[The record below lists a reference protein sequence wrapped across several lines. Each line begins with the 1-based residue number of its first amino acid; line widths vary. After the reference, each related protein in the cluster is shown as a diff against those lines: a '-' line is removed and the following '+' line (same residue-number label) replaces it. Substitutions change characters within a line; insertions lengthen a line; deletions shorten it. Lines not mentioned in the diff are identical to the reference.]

1 MKVMK
6 VSRDSE
12 ARKAGV
18 HCQMYLKSLS
28 LSTRINGQIFPSPLI
43 IGASMCRKDTTQTPR
58 EDADLIW
65 RNNPIDDSHCV
76 DLHKLMNYVDR
87 ILSQT
92 YTSKKNVSVDLVE
105 YIS

>member
-1 MKVMK
+1 
-6 VSRDSE
+6 
-12 ARKAGV
+12 
-18 HCQMYLKSLS
+18 
-28 LSTRINGQIFPSPLI
+28 
-43 IGASMCRKDTTQTPR
+43 MCRKDTTQTPR

-87 ILSQT
+87 ILSQA